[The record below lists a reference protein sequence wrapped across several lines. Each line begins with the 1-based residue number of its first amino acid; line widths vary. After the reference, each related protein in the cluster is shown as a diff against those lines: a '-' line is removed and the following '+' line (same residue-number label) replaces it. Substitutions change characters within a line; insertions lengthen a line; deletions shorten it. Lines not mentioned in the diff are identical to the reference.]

1 MAFPNWQPKGRYE
14 AEPLQDPSYDQTQQT
29 EIYQTE
35 ILECEDI
42 ETVEVAPEDRAKG
55 VGQMVAGGV
64 VAAAGVPMLIL
75 PGPGV
80 AAIAGGAVLA
90 AKGYQK
96 ATGKEPPVDV
106 EKAVYDTVDQVKDFA
121 ENKAVPAAKDFAENV
136 AAPAAKKAG
145 RIATEAGHVAVE
157 AGKEFT
163 EKVAVPMAK
172 EAGRVAA
179 EAGKAALN
187 LGTKSAKAAFKAGAE
202 APGKKTES
210 QNHPLQGRKNEDDE
224 SKDYF
229 VVGNKRK

>member
-145 RIATEAGHVAVE
+145 R
-157 AGKEFT
+157 
-163 EKVAVPMAK
+163 
-172 EAGRVAA
+172 VAA

-202 APGKKTES
+202 ALGKRAES
-210 QNHPLQGRKNEDDE
+210 QNHPLQGRKNEDGE

>member
-145 RIATEAGHVAVE
+145 RA
-157 AGKEFT
+157 
-163 EKVAVPMAK
+163 
-172 EAGRVAA
+172 AA

-187 LGTKSAKAAFKAGAE
+187 LGAKSAKAAFKAGAE
-202 APGKKTES
+202 ALGKKTES
-210 QNHPLQGRKNEDDE
+210 QNHPLQGRKSEDGE

>member
-90 AKGYQK
+90 SKGYQK

-145 RIATEAGHVAVE
+145 RA
-157 AGKEFT
+157 
-163 EKVAVPMAK
+163 
-172 EAGRVAA
+172 AA

-187 LGTKSAKAAFKAGAE
+187 LGAKSAKAAFKAGAE
-202 APGKKTES
+202 ALGKKTES
-210 QNHPLQGRKNEDDE
+210 QNHPLQGRKSEDGE

>member
-136 AAPAAKKAG
+136 AAPAAK
-145 RIATEAGHVAVE
+145 
-157 AGKEFT
+157 
-163 EKVAVPMAK
+163 
-172 EAGRVAA
+172 

-202 APGKKTES
+202 ALGKKTES
-210 QNHPLQGRKNEDDE
+210 QNHPLQGRKSEDGE

>member
-136 AAPAAKKAG
+136 AAPTAKK
-145 RIATEAGHVAVE
+145 
-157 AGKEFT
+157 
-163 EKVAVPMAK
+163 
-172 EAGRVAA
+172 AGRVAA

-187 LGTKSAKAAFKAGAE
+187 LGAKSAKAAFKAGAE
-202 APGKKTES
+202 ALGKKTES
-210 QNHPLQGRKNEDDE
+210 QNHPLQGRKNEDGE